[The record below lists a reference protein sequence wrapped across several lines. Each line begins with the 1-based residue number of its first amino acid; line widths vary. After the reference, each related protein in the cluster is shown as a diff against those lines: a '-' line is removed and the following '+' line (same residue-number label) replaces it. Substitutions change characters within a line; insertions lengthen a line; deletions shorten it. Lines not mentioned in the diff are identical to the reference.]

1 MCEGD
6 INGSERD
13 STAYKTD
20 NARQTNEL
28 CAENGSIFAFMPNL
42 PPSGNEAVL
51 QENMKIGEKI
61 KELVEEGKIELKV
74 DKNFNMSAVEK

>member
-1 MCEGD
+1 MD
-6 INGSERD
+6 P
-13 STAYKTD
+13 
-20 NARQTNEL
+20 NAIPPHIRRIMQNKRMSY
-28 CAENGSIFAFMPNL
+28 AQKMVAFFAFMPNL
-42 PPSGNEAVL
+42 PSSGNEAIL